1 MEVTSHSHTV
11 NLAQLDFTDLSRV
24 KTKKEEEKRKE
35 MYEFNV
41 QIMGETTSSLD

>member
-11 NLAQLDFTDLSRV
+11 NLALLDFTDLSRV
-24 KTKKEEEKRKE
+24 KTKKRRKKGKK

-41 QIMGETTSSLD
+41 QIMGETTFSLD